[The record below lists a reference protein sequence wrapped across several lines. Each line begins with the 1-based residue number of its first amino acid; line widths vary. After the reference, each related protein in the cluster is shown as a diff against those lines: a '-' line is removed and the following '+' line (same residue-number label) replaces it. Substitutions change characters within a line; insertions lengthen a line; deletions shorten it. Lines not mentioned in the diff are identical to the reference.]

1 MAVEL
6 KSGEARKPQG
16 GRHPFLNTRV
26 PAQLIDSVLAK
37 AVERKVTVSAFVR
50 EALARHVESA
60 EGREH
65 AA

>member
-1 MAVEL
+1 MALEL
-6 KSGEARKPQG
+6 KSGGARKRQG

-37 AVERKVTVSAFVR
+37 AGERKVTVSTFVR
-50 EALARHVESA
+50 EALERYVESA
-60 EGREH
+60 GERDR